1 MKFWLTFEACFSQRQ
16 KNWNAPIL
24 AFYSIIYFLRDTI
37 NLQISSLSYFSSSAE
52 KLNLYYVLK
61 NISRSDLWLLIKKI
75 IEVNVIE
82 LSELL
87 KWSWGITNEK
97 NNVFNHFQS
106 YSNFY
111 YIDSII
117 KIFKS
122 NPIILILF
130 EIKNDFIFV
139 IYIIIS
145 KSMFVCLWCL
155 RPVSLEPVRPKVE
168 SRGKNFPEKWSVA
181 KLLKMC
187 ATYIYCRSLNGYF
200 VQLYK

>member
-1 MKFWLTFEACFSQRQ
+1 MT
-16 KNWNAPIL
+16 
-24 AFYSIIYFLRDTI
+24 
-37 NLQISSLSYFSSSAE
+37 
-52 KLNLYYVLK
+52 
-61 NISRSDLWLLIKKI
+61 SDKKI

-97 NNVFNHFQS
+97 NNVFNHFES

-130 EIKNDFIFV
+130 EFKNDFIFV

-145 KSMFVCLWCL
+145 KSMFVCLTAYRLL

-181 KLLKMC
+181 KLPKMC
-187 ATYIYCRSLNGYF
+187 ATYIQYIAVLWTDTLSSYTNNSDFQIPILRH
-200 VQLYK
+200 KM